1 MTLSIQERRAR
12 LFGRSGQQ
20 AAPAPD
26 TAAAANELGRAFA
39 QAFELLAQSARAP
52 HHPMQPAPSPV
63 VVEPH
68 APEPVAK
75 LADGQPKAWV
85 LETSDPAGFPRKVR
99 MERQSDGSWNLSTK
113 DAMGNPRRVRMTPE
127 Y

>member
-1 MTLSIQERRAR
+1 MATLSIQERRAR
-12 LFGRSGQQ
+12 LFGRPGQQ

-39 QAFELLAQSARAP
+39 QAFELLAQSARA
-52 HHPMQPAPSPV
+52 HHPMPPAPPPV
-63 VVEPH
+63 VAEPP
-68 APEPVAK
+68 APEPVAT
-75 LADGQPKAWV
+75 LADGQPKAWI
-85 LETSDPAGFPRKVR
+85 LETNDPAGFPRKVR
-99 MERQSDGSWNLSTK
+99 MQREQDGTWLLTTK